1 MRKPIVVPDV
11 GYAAPLMSVWYGRTS
26 ERIFAGERIVELLL
40 GAATF
45 DVPAPCTGYLV
56 EKTAW
61 PPERVAVGQ
70 IIGYI
75 EEEPDT

>member
-1 MRKPIVVPDV
+1 MRRPIVVPDV

-61 PPERVAVGQ
+61 PPDRVAVGQ
-70 IIGYI
+70 VVGYI
-75 EEEPDT
+75 EEEPD